1 MLIDKTDLLKVLRVV
16 SGFDTQAC
24 AFIGVQLPH
33 DVSPQ
38 FHRSSTFGFIQT
50 NKFDLTKPHVFASMG
65 NLKDLLNVSADV
77 MDMSLDSAGK
87 LRLESTEEFPVR
99 LQVYTVR
106 NEVSGFKEHYLGNPG
121 NLRFGGDLF
130 KGFDIRPFKPLYSP
144 PLLEGGRLLIST
156 ISGAVIWT
164 SDDLKSVPGVV
175 QPRESFLR
183 FIAGGGCTE
192 LLVSN
197 QGYWI
202 TEKEGLVC
210 AMTSHQT
217 PTGMLKTYEYPGTE
231 LTRFQASRLLTSLS
245 NVAYLTSDTD
255 RVEFNPKEGIVCR
268 DKYSNA
274 QIFPHGAT
282 TTTWPRGVVF
292 GRTAKFIVDALNQ
305 TQEEEAILYSVPLRN
320 PTYRLVRGQFE
331 VNFGLVV

>member
-1 MLIDKTDLLKVLRVV
+1 MLIDKGDLLKVLRVI

-24 AFIGVQLPH
+24 AFLGVQLPE
-33 DVSPQ
+33 DATPQ

-50 NKFDLTKPHVFASMG
+50 NKFELTKPLIFASLG

-77 MDMSLDSAGK
+77 MDMSLDAAGK
-87 LRLESTEEFPVR
+87 LRLESTEEYPVR
-99 LQVYTVR
+99 LQVHTVR
-106 NEVSGFKEHYLGNPG
+106 REVAGYKEHYLGDPSNF
-121 NLRFGGDLF
+121 RFAGDIF
-130 KGFDIRPFKPLYSP
+130 NGFDIRPFKSLSSP
-144 PLLEGGRLLIST
+144 PLLEKGRLLINT

-164 SDDLKSVPGVV
+164 AESLKAVPVII

-183 FIAGGGCTE
+183 FIAGGGSAE

-202 TEKEGLVC
+202 AEKEGLVC

-217 PTGMLKTYEYPGTE
+217 PTEMLKTYEHAGTE
-231 LTRFQASRLLTSLS
+231 LTRFNASRLLASLS
-245 NVAYLTSDTD
+245 NVSCLTTDTG
-255 RVEFNPKEGIVCR
+255 RVELHPKDGIVCR

-282 TTTWPRGVVF
+282 TTTWPRGVIF
-292 GRTAKFIVDALNQ
+292 GRTAKFIVDALSQ
-305 TQEEEAILYSVPLRN
+305 TQEEDVVLYSVHLRN
-320 PTYRLVRGQFE
+320 PTYRIVRGPFE
-331 VNFGLVV
+331 VNFGLV